1 MGLFNFLLGVIAGN
15 AVSNIKH
22 NKQSST
28 HQKYN
33 SYYNG
38 SCYDDIECNCDCDGY
53 DYDSD
58 NHSHNGCYDDYDC
71 GYENYNCDCEAA
83 NGYGCCDDE
92 YEERY

>member
-58 NHSHNGCYDDYDC
+58 NHSHDGCYDDYDC
-71 GYENYNCDCEAA
+71 GYDNCDCETD

-92 YEERY
+92 YEE